1 MEPLVFPLQ
10 TSAGGPLMRAGPR
23 FRNGGGGGCVCEP
36 EAERER
42 HKQSYE
48 IAGGR
53 SGSKLLLFGTNAV
66 SACKF
71 QVL

>member
-1 MEPLVFPLQ
+1 M
-10 TSAGGPLMRAGPR
+10 GGGV
-23 FRNGGGGGCVCEP
+23 GGGGAETVCQP

-53 SGSKLLLFGTNAV
+53 RGSKLVLFGTN
-66 SACKF
+66 
-71 QVL
+71 VL

>member
-1 MEPLVFPLQ
+1 M
-10 TSAGGPLMRAGPR
+10 
-23 FRNGGGGGCVCEP
+23 FRDLNKWRESVEGGGAGRDCVCEP

-53 SGSKLLLFGTNAV
+53 RGSKLVLFGTN
-66 SACKF
+66 
-71 QVL
+71 VL

>member
-1 MEPLVFPLQ
+1 MNDFEHGSCFAISKSDVSQ
-10 TSAGGPLMRAGPR
+10 WRGAGAGR
-23 FRNGGGGGCVCEP
+23 DCVCEP

-53 SGSKLLLFGTNAV
+53 RGSKLVLFGTN
-66 SACKF
+66 
-71 QVL
+71 VL